1 VVCVHA
7 EARVGFQAHLVDLR
21 QSSKGDRCDQHCVD
35 MDEDYFDDASD
46 ADFLALA
53 QQVDP
58 ASNVRSN
65 VSNTPARTVSAPKP
79 VTSGIPAAISSTSAG
94 PPRPETPKTNP
105 TAPKVLRPGFNAII
119 VNTRQVTFFSNL
131 AHITERHVND

>member
-1 VVCVHA
+1 MLI
-7 EARVGFQAHLVDLR
+7 RVNPQ
-21 QSSKGDRCDQHCVD
+21 GDRCDQHCVD

-65 VSNTPARTVSAPKP
+65 VSNTPAGQANTPARTVSAPKP
-79 VTSGIPAAISSTSAG
+79 VTTGIPSAISSTSAG

-105 TAPKVLRPGFNAII
+105 TAPKLLRPGFNAII